1 MDQSSLDETLNHWR
15 LELENIA
22 PELHILC
29 PMTHADDPENYAE
42 TEPTSGITAEEK
54 KKRLED
60 AKERINITMWNS
72 LLFGVERKKV
82 EQWLETYASRLQ
94 NALSSCDACI
104 KNWHRCRK
112 SFLIGLSENYSHEV
126 VSALERLIVNF
137 DFDRLDSRLK
147 WSRDRIEAVEQP
159 GKPFKLQI
167 LGADVSAVLLTV
179 YESMCCVDYLRIPDK
194 RKNFEFVFQR
204 LSGGKKPL
212 RLGANTLLPAMTEFL
227 FDPDPVCLRF
237 ANAAWASLDPGSMS
251 ADQFDWAVG
260 EFLVRA
266 SVSVG
271 ALDIT
276 QPQNLEQISRF
287 WSGALAI
294 FNVMTPDV
302 IVHRYRAL
310 EERPNLYDL
319 LFIHMQCQSEE
330 ILLLVLDAF
339 SVLISKAPAAFWD
352 ALSHSRPF
360 SVVEPAFAAPM
371 LKTLFNKT
379 PELGLSI
386 SGLPKPIA
394 WISIWGQ
401 SLSRDQRGDA
411 CSSLLHLLFENFVKD
426 PSLGEHG
433 KAACVKA
440 GLDTLADLLDSY
452 LNPTNEKDALAMQSL
467 ASSNNLVFVNN
478 ALNMT
483 LKYSEIIVMAAEN
496 KRQLIGEK
504 EAAVSVIEKALLL
517 DARAFAAEAKQL
529 HMGGPVQQM
538 VTRNSAGLWDAYLEL
553 IYPGN
558 LTLATTMLRPLLS
571 ILPVEQFRHER
582 KATKPMLP
590 AKVAFN
596 KRFGESAAVIGR
608 LLQRLCDFDECD
620 KQVLS
625 QDSHLRILLAMMLHG
640 EEEVSLAAIELVKTI
655 TGQGSRSEAV
665 LKLITE
671 RPAPVIRA
679 FTVAINTTAKPYKNK
694 DGEEVSPPWG
704 SMKHILNTAKDII
717 NGLFDPTIGV
727 LRVKSLDRSEID
739 TVHAWWLCQWHWVQV
754 CFDATQNWSYF
765 VEIKIMTDFCRE
777 VIELAESLSS
787 NDGVLSASSKDNM
800 LKAAVASGATIDE
813 EGFASKAMIRTLE
826 PCRRFLMGLVRMI
839 RLKDE
844 YLVEITTK
852 IICKLLNRLSEYKLP
867 IPDDVQMYLQRA
879 CKPRPTDGRFEIGT
893 KLSSQQKAELLRAA
907 SIDDDDDDVTIVSVI
922 PSARAG
928 SLPGPPGT
936 GRTNAKGQVQAKLD
950 LTSWGKLGAGA
961 SSSTPLTGRTNAD
974 DVADLSSTLESSKS
988 TLDAMAAKEAK
999 LKSKS
1004 TSVAMQSIQAI
1015 RAKAAE
1021 QSAVVQAKHAEK
1033 VKAKQSALKEAR
1045 QRERDEMARKRAE
1058 FIARDRAARGIV
1070 IKEKEKS
1077 EIMVDSSDEEEDD
1090 DDDDDG
1096 EASSLIR
1103 SSKAGMDALNEAER
1117 RREKALMGKIR
1128 GPVKKIK
1135 IQRTAKDNRARL
1147 TPPMDTL
1154 HSEIL
1159 SWDIFHDGD
1168 APPNG
1173 LELMHVATTFAQ
1185 PVLYKNTF
1193 LPLLIYEA
1201 WRSFATDKNE
1211 CTAKAFGIKIITRM
1225 TVDRFLEI
1233 TTTMPA
1239 TNRGENRERVVSEG
1253 DIVLISNDEDPLN
1266 NAAAAH
1272 CLARIWRVTFKK
1284 GVLEVTWR
1292 LNQRENPLAR
1302 DLTPGAMLN
1311 AVRITNMTTIE
1322 REYAAL
1328 EALQYYDLMD
1338 EVLKGEP
1345 SPILNYSD
1353 EQIRRYMDNWKLNAG
1368 QAKAVLGAK
1377 DNDGFTLIQGP
1388 PGTGKTKT
1396 IVAMVGC
1403 LLAGSLASS
1412 STTSSSSSMGIT
1424 SIKAIGQQPPPA
1436 RKDQQTIM
1444 KKLLVCAPSNAAV
1457 DELVLRLKQGVKTA
1471 GGQHHKINVIRL
1483 GRSDAINAAVRDVTL
1498 DIMVQTRLEGDQTK
1512 NQALAER
1519 DKMHVEAGQIKE
1531 ELALLR
1537 PKLEAARDA
1546 GNRSEYSTMQRK
1558 FDELKMRQTRIGAKM
1573 DADKDSGNTVA
1584 REVEMRKR
1592 MIQQEILDGAHILCA
1607 TLSGSGH
1614 DMFRNLS
1621 NIEFE
1626 TVIIDEAAQCV
1637 ELSALIPLK
1646 YGASKCILVGDPKQ
1660 LPPTVLSQSAQ
1671 RYGYDQS
1678 LFVRMQKTHP
1688 EDIYLLDTQYRM
1700 HPHISAFPSR
1710 EFYDSKLI
1718 DGPNMSGLRSMP
1730 WHDSLLFSPYRF
1742 FDVKGVQGRGAK
1754 GQSLV
1759 NLKEIE
1765 VSLQLYRRLKA
1776 DYPAVD
1782 LTRRIGIITP
1792 YKAQL
1797 AELRFR
1803 FAREF
1808 GDAINDS
1815 IEFNTTDAF
1824 QGREC
1829 DIIIFSCVRASPTGG
1844 IGFMTDIR
1852 RMNVGLTRAKSSLWI
1867 LGDSN
1872 ALAQGEYWKK
1882 LIEDAKQRLLLTD
1895 GDIQDILRRP
1905 TQKGALPAEA
1915 SGVHIKHEASA
1926 LAEFPLKRELTPK
1939 ETTPEDTIIKSDVAI
1954 PVGHGQ
1960 PPRGPRLSTG
1970 SFAYTMDER
1979 GVPIAEA
1986 HPTQGSGRPV
1996 IQTSVPGLP
2005 QGKKR
2010 PGEDQVL
2017 PAAKRGP
2024 SPAPPNAPRGPRNPR
2039 STGNMGSGLRA
2050 QMLQRQN
2057 QNSHNNQNHNNH
2069 SNHNNRHHIPNR
2081 RPSASPV
2088 DPSAME
2094 TMGLVPPQRPPAP
2107 APSQPSRNSSGYP
2120 DSDSS
2125 LAGAQKQA
2133 SLTPIGAPT
2142 GPASM
2147 RGNGNAN
2154 GRNPAMRPPMPRKRA
2169 PADPFIKK
2177 RPPPRR

>member
-1 MDQSSLDETLNHWR
+1 MDQPSLDETLNHWR
-15 LELENIA
+15 LELENIG
-22 PELHILC
+22 PEFHILC
-29 PMTHADDPENYAE
+29 PIAGPDDSENYAE
-42 TEPTSGITAEEK
+42 TEPTSGITIEEK
-54 KKRLED
+54 KKRLKN
-60 AKERINITMWNS
+60 AQERINITMWNS

-94 NALSSCDACI
+94 SALSTCDSCI

-112 SFLIGLSENYSHEV
+112 AFLIRLSERYSHEV
-126 VSALERLIVNF
+126 VTALERLIVNF

-147 WSRDRIEAVEQP
+147 WSRDRITAIEQP
-159 GKPFKLQI
+159 GKPFKLQV
-167 LGADVSAVLLTV
+167 LGADVSGVLLTV
-179 YESMCCVDYLRIPDK
+179 YESMCCVDYLRIPEK
-194 RKNFEFVFQR
+194 RVNFEFVFQR

-227 FDPDPVCLRF
+227 FDTDPVFLRF
-237 ANAAWASLDPGSMS
+237 ANAAWSSLDPGSMS
-251 ADQFDWAVG
+251 AEEFDWAVG

-266 SVSVG
+266 SSNAG
-271 ALDIT
+271 ALDVT
-276 QPQNLEQISRF
+276 QPQNHDQIAQF
-287 WSGALAI
+287 WRGVLAI
-294 FNVMTPDV
+294 LNVMTPEV

-310 EERPNLYDL
+310 EERPDVYTL
-319 LFIHMQCQSEE
+319 LFVHMQCQSEE
-330 ILLLVLDAF
+330 VLLLVLDAF
-339 SVLISKAPAAFWD
+339 SSLISKAPAAFWD
-352 ALSHSRPF
+352 ALCHPRAF
-360 SVVEPAFAAPM
+360 SVVEPAFAAPT

-379 PELGLSI
+379 LDLGLSM

-411 CSSLLHLLFENFVKD
+411 CSSLLHLLFENFIND
-426 PSLGEHG
+426 PLIGEVG
-433 KAACVKA
+433 KAACVQA

-478 ALNMT
+478 ALNMA
-483 LKYSEIIVMAAEN
+483 LKYSEIIITAAEK
-496 KRQLIGEK
+496 KRSILGER
-504 EAAVSVIEKALLL
+504 ESAISVIEKALQL
-517 DARAFAAEAKQL
+517 DTRAFAAEAKQI
-529 HMGGPVQQM
+529 HMGGSVQQM
-538 VTRNSAGLWDAYLEL
+538 VTRNSAGLWEACLEL

-558 LTLATTMLRPLLS
+558 LTLATTMLRPLLT

-582 KATKPMLP
+582 KATQPMAP

-596 KRFGESAAVIGR
+596 KRFSESAAAIGR
-608 LLQRLCDFDECD
+608 LLQRLCDFDKRDIEI
-620 KQVLS
+620 LS
-625 QDSHLRILLAMMLHG
+625 QDSHLRIILAMMLHG
-640 EEEVSLAAIELVKTI
+640 EEEISLAAIELVKTI

-665 LKLITE
+665 LQLITE
-671 RPAPVIRA
+671 RTAPVVRA

-694 DGEEVSPPWG
+694 EGVEVSPPWG

-727 LRVKSLDRSEID
+727 LRTKSLDKSEME

-754 CFDATQNWSYF
+754 CFDATQNWSYY

-787 NDGVLSASSKDNM
+787 HDGVLSASSKDNM
-800 LKAAVASGATIDE
+800 ANTAVADKKTVDE
-813 EGFASKAMIRTLE
+813 DDLASKAMIRTLE

-852 IICKLLNRLSEYKLP
+852 IICKLLNRLREYDLP
-867 IPDDVQMYLQRA
+867 IPEDVRTYLQRA
-879 CKPRPTDGRFEIGT
+879 CKPRPKDGRFDIGT
-893 KLSSQQKAELLRAA
+893 KLTSQQKAELIRAA
-907 SIDDDDDDVTIVSVI
+907 CIDDDEEVSIVNTVSLGHTNALVG
-922 PSARAG
+922 AG
-928 SLPGPPGT
+928 KS
-936 GRTNAKGQVQAKLD
+936 NAKGPIQAKLD
-950 LTSWGKLGAGA
+950 LSSWSKLGT
-961 SSSTPLTGRTNAD
+961 SSSSKLLTGRTNDD
-974 DVADLSSTLESSKS
+974 DVIDLTSTLESNKGI
-988 TLDAMAAKEAK
+988 LDAMAAKEAK
-999 LKSKS
+999 QKAKNA
-1004 TSVAMQSIQAI
+1004 SVAMQSIQAM
-1015 RAKAAE
+1015 RAKASE
-1021 QSAVVQAKHAEK
+1021 QSAAVKARHEEK
-1033 VKAKQSALKEAR
+1033 VKAKQTALKEAR
-1045 QRERDEMARKRAE
+1045 QREREEMARKRAE
-1058 FIARDRAARGIV
+1058 FIARDRASRGIIV
-1070 IKEKEKS
+1070 KEKEKS
-1077 EIMVDSSDEEEDD
+1077 EIMVDSSDEEEEDD
-1090 DDDDDG
+1090 DDDEG
-1096 EASSLIR
+1096 SSLIK

-1147 TPPMDTL
+1147 TPPMDIL
-1154 HSEIL
+1154 HSQIL

-1168 APPNG
+1168 TPPNG
-1173 LELMHVATTFAQ
+1173 LQLMHVPNNFPQ
-1185 PVLYKNTF
+1185 PMAYKDTF

-1201 WRSFATDKNE
+1201 WRSFVTDKNE
-1211 CTAKAFGIKIITRM
+1211 CTAKTFGIKIITRM
-1225 TVDRFLEI
+1225 TVDRFLEV
-1233 TTTMPA
+1233 TTTMPV
-1239 TNRGENRERVVSEG
+1239 NRGENRERVVSEG
-1253 DIVLISNDEDPLN
+1253 DIVLISKGENPLD
-1266 NAAAAH
+1266 NATTPH
-1272 CLARIWRVTFKK
+1272 CLSRIWKVTFKK
-1284 GVLEVTWR
+1284 DVLEVTWR
-1292 LNQRENPLAR
+1292 LNHRENPLAR
-1302 DLTPGAMLN
+1302 DLTPGASFN

-1338 EVLKGEP
+1338 EVLKAEP
-1345 SPILNYSD
+1345 SPILTYSD
-1353 EQIRRYMDNWKLNAG
+1353 EQIKRYMTNWKLNAG

-1403 LLAGSLASS
+1403 LLTGSFTPSS
-1412 STTSSSSSMGIT
+1412 STGGSGMGIT
-1424 SIKAIGQQPPPA
+1424 SIKAIGQQPAAP
-1436 RKDQQTIM
+1436 RKDQQSIM

-1457 DELVLRLKQGVKTA
+1457 DELVLRLKQGVKTT
-1471 GGQHHKINVIRL
+1471 GGQHHKVNVIRL
-1483 GRSDAINAAVRDVTL
+1483 GRSDAINTSVRDVTL
-1498 DIMVQTRLEGDQTK
+1498 DVMVQTRLEGDQTK

-1519 DKMHVEAGQIKE
+1519 DKMHSEAGQIKE

-1546 GNRSEYSTMQRK
+1546 GNRGEYSALQRK
-1558 FDELKMRQTRIGAKM
+1558 FDELKMRQTRIGAKI

-1592 MIQQEILDGAHILCA
+1592 MIQQEILDGAHVLCA

-1678 LFVRMQKTHP
+1678 LFVRMQKAHP

-1710 EFYDSKLI
+1710 EFYDSRLI
-1718 DGPNMSGLRSMP
+1718 DGPGMDTLRRMP
-1730 WHDSLLFSPYRF
+1730 WHGSILLSPYRF

-1754 GQSLV
+1754 GQSLI
-1759 NLKEIE
+1759 NLKEID

-1782 LTRRIGIITP
+1782 FSRRIGIITP

-1808 GDAINDS
+1808 GENINES

-1867 LGDSN
+1867 LGDST

-1882 LIEDAKQRLLLTD
+1882 LIDDARERRLLTE
-1895 GDIQDILRRP
+1895 GDVQDVLRRP
-1905 TQKGALPAEA
+1905 TQKGELPLEA
-1915 SGVHIKHEASA
+1915 GGVRLNHETGTANDST
-1926 LAEFPLKRELTPK
+1926 LKGEPTPAN
-1939 ETTPEDTIIKSDVAI
+1939 SDVKMDISI

-1960 PPRGPRLSTG
+1960 PPRASTG
-1970 SFAYTMDER
+1970 NVAYSVDGR
-1979 GVPIAEA
+1979 GMPVPDPNSI
-1986 HPTQGSGRPV
+1986 PVGSRPV
-1996 IQTSVPGLP
+1996 IQATSAGLP
-2005 QGKKR
+2005 QGRKR
-2010 PGEDQVL
+2010 PAEDQIQ
-2017 PAAKRGP
+2017 PAAKKGP
-2024 SPAPPNAPRGPRNPR
+2024 SPAPANAPRGPRNSRPG
-2039 STGNMGSGLRA
+2039 GNAGGGLRA

-2057 QNSHNNQNHNNH
+2057 HNHA
-2069 SNHNNRHHIPNR
+2069 NRNPR
-2081 RPSASPV
+2081 SPI

-2107 APSQPSRNSSGYP
+2107 APLQSNGSNNGYGSTSGP
-2120 DSDSS
+2120 VR
-2125 LAGAQKQA
+2125 GAA
-2133 SLTPIGAPT
+2133 SGSAQRQENAMPPPGAPT
-2142 GPASM
+2142 GPSSM
-2147 RGNGNAN
+2147 NGPPR
-2154 GRNPAMRPPMPRKRA
+2154 RNSGPRPPMPRKKA
-2169 PADPFIKK
+2169 PVDPFIKK
-2177 RPPPRR
+2177 RPGPRR